1 MSLAIALNWCVQ
13 LVVGCSQHYNV
24 CQSLVPVRLEFN
36 KNPLTDHWDLVQ
48 PLCLP
53 DSNDKRSECRPHI
66 HHDASIYTVSHTP
79 TWTRVTIDLPEK
91 THSRWVLGGLCVSE
105 ETVFFC
111 FFAYYNRFMTALW
124 VYICLC
130 VGSFNTLVCWRCNC
144 TMSVCVFIQYPGML
158 KMQVYCVCVYVFI
171 PYPSMF

>member
-1 MSLAIALNWCVQ
+1 MSLATAPNWCVQ

-24 CQSLVPVRLEFN
+24 CQSLAPVHLEFN

-66 HHDASIYTVSHTP
+66 HHDASIYTVSHSP

-91 THSRWVLGGLCVSE
+91 THSRWVSGGLCVSE

-111 FFAYYNRFMTALW
+111 LFAYYHRFMTALW
-124 VYICLC
+124 VCVGCSFHTQYVVDASGLCLC
-130 VGSFNTLVCWRCNC
+130 ACSFNTLVCCRCKW
-144 TMSVCVFIQYPGML
+144 TMSVCMFIQYTNML
-158 KMQVYCVCVYVFI
+158 
-171 PYPSMF
+171 